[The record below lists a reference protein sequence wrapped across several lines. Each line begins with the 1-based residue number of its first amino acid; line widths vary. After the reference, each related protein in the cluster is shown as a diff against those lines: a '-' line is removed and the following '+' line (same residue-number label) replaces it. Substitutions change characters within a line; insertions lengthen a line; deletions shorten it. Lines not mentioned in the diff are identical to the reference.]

1 MMRIG
6 QMIKITP
13 EGLQAYKD
21 YHANPLPG
29 VNEMIKECNIQ
40 NYSIYHRGDYLFS
53 YFEYVGNDYEAD
65 MAKMAADPTTQKWWD
80 LVKPLMEPLPIKW
93 KASSGQIWKR
103 FTIWIKMLFYL
114 LHIFSIKRTDFTQI
128 LCGLQEGG
136 RSVFFAEN
144 TIRSLVI

>member
-6 QMIKITP
+6 QMIKVKP

-40 NYSIYHRGDYLFS
+40 NYSIYSSGDYLFT
-53 YFEYVGNDYEAD
+53 YFEYVGDDYEAD

-80 LVKPLMEPLPIKW
+80 LVKPLMEPLADK
-93 KASSGQIWKR
+93 
-103 FTIWIKMLFYL
+103 L
-114 LHIFSIKRTDFTQI
+114 
-128 LCGLQEGG
+128 EGEFW
-136 RSVFFAEN
+136 SDMEEVYH
-144 TIRSLVI
+144 LD